1 MDASKSLIV
10 VYDVVTKSFMFPE
23 DILPEDKFLFECHI
37 DQIKEDLEVYSKYK
51 APIAYFLEVASD
63 DIKTLLLDLLVQNP
77 GEKLVLLL
85 LIFLFK
91 RLLPVR
97 CVI

>member
-63 DIKTLLLDLLVQNP
+63 DIKD
-77 GEKLVLLL
+77 K
-85 LIFLFK
+85 IK
-91 RLLPVR
+91 IY
-97 CVI
+97 VIDKK